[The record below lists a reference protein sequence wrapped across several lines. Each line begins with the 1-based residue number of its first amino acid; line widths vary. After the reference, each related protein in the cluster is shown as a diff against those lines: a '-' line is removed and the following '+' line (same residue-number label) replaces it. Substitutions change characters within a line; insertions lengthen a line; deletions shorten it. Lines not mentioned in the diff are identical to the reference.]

1 MIVRYKP
8 SDDSRKEETATMRE
22 LLLKGVR
29 LLNCLPGYHY
39 QDGGEAEEKAT
50 VQRFCDMLTGS
61 QAKATVR

>member
-1 MIVRYKP
+1 
-8 SDDSRKEETATMRE
+8 MRE
-22 LLLKGVR
+22 LLFKGVR